1 MLVKIG
7 KYVIN
12 TQTITVVKEE
22 GGCVVVYF
30 NSDYLKYI
38 ELPLSLNQFI
48 KHLNSVGA
56 TIHG

>member
-1 MLVKIG
+1 MLVKIW

-12 TQTITVVKEE
+12 KQTITVVREE
-22 GGCVVVYF
+22 DGRAVVYF

-48 KHLNSVGA
+48 KHLNSIGVN
-56 TIHG
+56 IHG

>member
-12 TQTITVVKEE
+12 TQTITVVREE
-22 GGCVVVYF
+22 AGRAVVYF
-30 NSDYLKYI
+30 NSDYTKYI
-38 ELPLSLNQFI
+38 ELSVSLSEFI
-48 KHLNSVGA
+48 KHLNSVGV